1 MHVQIYLLTYPLRA
15 PKDAGGGVYRHID
28 LQICNNISSV
38 GNKYSHEMHVQS

>member
-15 PKDAGGGVYRHID
+15 PKDAGGGVYRH

-38 GNKYSHEMHVQS
+38 GNKYSYEMHVQS